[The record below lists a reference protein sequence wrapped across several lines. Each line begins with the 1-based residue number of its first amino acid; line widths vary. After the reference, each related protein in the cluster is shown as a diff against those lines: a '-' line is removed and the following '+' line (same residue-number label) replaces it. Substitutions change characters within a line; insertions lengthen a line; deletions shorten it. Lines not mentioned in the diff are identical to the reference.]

1 MNFDELFTRTVAM
14 LPDVVRER
22 LDGEFPLDWTALED
36 AGTGLEVGE
45 AARVRRCLPSPVEAL
60 VQRLISD
67 LGIVP
72 ADVAAGIERPVV
84 AGAWIGRVT
93 MEADGE
99 SYQLRNERSG
109 EVHVGIHPE
118 FVAGYAT
125 LGMDLAILLHQVAER
140 WLEAAAHHRTVPE
153 TERGAL
159 GRCAVRIHEHL
170 QAQPATISG
179 HRTAASLARA
189 LEHAWNT
196 QDFEVRETLSGIR
209 LSTARGA
216 RAPRRSYFAPVTGH
230 RLYAC
235 DAGELRWLLAL
246 AGRAA
251 AGAEI
256 GDAGRVA
263 HEGRATGEAGRAPH
277 DHRATGEA
285 GRAPHDHRATGDA
298 GRAAH
303 DHRATGDAERT
314 AHDHRATGDAGR
326 AAHDLRVA
334 GDGPGAA
341 AGRPGVRGG
350 GISASRRG
358 PGGPGR
364 GERLPATLAL
374 GSDPAGVTPATEVA
388 ELVRAAHDL
397 PGTVRERL
405 GEAYGVKVADAVG
418 RLQDSRITSALRT
431 ALEKAPQGQTAPV
444 VPWLANLASALLE
457 DAGVQTRDGVRTAR
471 ARLEAGQR
479 PEDPHRAIE
488 VESGAFGYLAPCGLI
503 EQIRLGFA
511 YAHDAWAG
519 LAALRNTGREGEWA
533 LNEADS
539 ESNQLAG
546 DERETLEAA
555 RDIGLALGRIERARA
570 AAHDGGPPS
579 ALEQAEM
586 AAQTLR
592 AVGPTVRTAAGWPGG
607 APPPNAR
614 SPEDVAQIAM
624 VAEGLH
630 GEIRA
635 IANRLIAGWVAEA
648 QAHGESRHGE
658 SRNA

>member
-1 MNFDELFTRTVAM
+1 MHFDELFTRTVAL

-22 LDGEFPLDWTALED
+22 LDGEFPLDWTVLED
-36 AGTGLEVGE
+36 AGTGVEVGE
-45 AARVRRCLPSPVEAL
+45 AVRGRRRLPPPVEAL
-60 VQRLISD
+60 AHRLISD

-72 ADVAAGIERPVV
+72 GDVAAGIERPAA
-84 AGAWIGRVT
+84 AGAWIDWVT

-109 EVHVGIHPE
+109 EIHAGIHPE
-118 FVAGYAT
+118 SVAGYAM
-125 LGMDLAILLHQVAER
+125 LGMDLATLLHQTAER
-140 WLEAAAHHRTVPE
+140 WLDAATHHRTVHE
-153 TERGAL
+153 TERSAL
-159 GRCAVRIHEHL
+159 GWCAVRMHEHL
-170 QAQPATISG
+170 RAQPETTSESL
-179 HRTAASLARA
+179 TAARLARA

-196 QDFEVRETLSGIR
+196 QGFEARETLSGVR

-230 RLYAC
+230 RLHAC
-235 DAGELRWLLAL
+235 DAGEIRWLLAL

-251 AGAEI
+251 AGVET
-256 GDAGRVA
+256 GDAGRA
-263 HEGRATGEAGRAPH
+263 THEVRATGEAGRAANEV
-277 DHRATGEA
+277 RAAGEA
-285 GRAPHDHRATGDA
+285 GP
-298 GRAAH
+298 AAV
-303 DHRATGDAERT
+303 EVRT
-314 AHDHRATGDAGR
+314 
-326 AAHDLRVA
+326 A
-334 GDGPGAA
+334 GDGSDATA
-341 AGRPGVRGG
+341 DRPGGRGAG
-350 GISASRRG
+350 ASTPQRG
-358 PGGPGR
+358 PGR
-364 GERLPATLAL
+364 RERPPATLLL

-388 ELVRAAHDL
+388 ELVRAANDL

-405 GEAYGVKVADAVG
+405 GESYGVKVADAVG
-418 RLQDSRITSALRT
+418 RLQDSRITGALRT
-431 ALEKAPQGQTAPV
+431 TLEKTPRGRVAPV
-444 VPWLANLASALLE
+444 VPWLGNLASALLA
-457 DAGVQTRDGVRTAR
+457 DAGAQTRDGVRTTR
-471 ARLEAGQR
+471 ARLEAGRR
-479 PEDPHRAIE
+479 PEDPHRVIE
-488 VESGAFGYLAPCGLI
+488 VESGAFGYLAPCGLV
-503 EQIRLGFA
+503 EQVRLALA

-539 ESNQLAG
+539 ESSRLAG

-555 RDIGLALGRIERARA
+555 RDIGLALGRIERASA

-607 APPPNAR
+607 APPPNPRA
-614 SPEDVAQIAM
+614 PEDVARIAM

-658 SRNA
+658 KRNA

>member
-1 MNFDELFTRTVAM
+1 MR
-14 LPDVVRER
+14 
-22 LDGEFPLDWTALED
+22 DGP
-36 AGTGLEVGE
+36 
-45 AARVRRCLPSPVEAL
+45 
-60 VQRLISD
+60 
-67 LGIVP
+67 
-72 ADVAAGIERPVV
+72 
-84 AGAWIGRVT
+84 
-93 MEADGE
+93 
-99 SYQLRNERSG
+99 
-109 EVHVGIHPE
+109 
-118 FVAGYAT
+118 
-125 LGMDLAILLHQVAER
+125 
-140 WLEAAAHHRTVPE
+140 
-153 TERGAL
+153 
-159 GRCAVRIHEHL
+159 
-170 QAQPATISG
+170 
-179 HRTAASLARA
+179 
-189 LEHAWNT
+189 
-196 QDFEVRETLSGIR
+196 
-209 LSTARGA
+209 
-216 RAPRRSYFAPVTGH
+216 
-230 RLYAC
+230 
-235 DAGELRWLLAL
+235 
-246 AGRAA
+246 
-251 AGAEI
+251 
-256 GDAGRVA
+256 
-263 HEGRATGEAGRAPH
+263 
-277 DHRATGEA
+277 
-285 GRAPHDHRATGDA
+285 
-298 GRAAH
+298 
-303 DHRATGDAERT
+303 
-314 AHDHRATGDAGR
+314 
-326 AAHDLRVA
+326 HDLRIA

-350 GISASRRG
+350 GISASRR
-358 PGGPGR
+358 GPGR

-479 PEDPHRAIE
+479 PEDLHRAIE

-592 AVGPTVRTAAGWPGG
+592 AVGPTVRTAAGWPGA

>member
-1 MNFDELFTRTVAM
+1 MNFDEFFTRTVAM

-36 AGTGLEVGE
+36 AGTGVEVGE

-84 AGAWIGRVT
+84 AGAWLDRVT
-93 MEADGE
+93 MAADGE
-99 SYQLRNERSG
+99 SYQLRNEHSG

-230 RLYAC
+230 RLHAC
-235 DAGELRWLLAL
+235 DAGELRWLLGL

-263 HEGRATGEAGRAPH
+263 HEGRSA
-277 DHRATGEA
+277 GEA

-303 DHRATGDAERT
+303 HHRAPGDAGRT
-314 AHDHRATGDAGR
+314 AHDLRRGRCRAGSARGPGRGRCGADRTRSPQRAMRGGPRMTTAQRAMRGGPRMTTAPRAMRGGPRAAGDAGR
-326 AAHDLRVA
+326 AAHDHRAA
-334 GDGPGAA
+334 GD
-341 AGRPGVRGG
+341 AGRTRG
-350 GISASRRG
+350 R
-358 PGGPGR
+358 
-364 GERLPATLAL
+364 
-374 GSDPAGVTPATEVA
+374 
-388 ELVRAAHDL
+388 
-397 PGTVRERL
+397 
-405 GEAYGVKVADAVG
+405 
-418 RLQDSRITSALRT
+418 
-431 ALEKAPQGQTAPV
+431 
-444 VPWLANLASALLE
+444 
-457 DAGVQTRDGVRTAR
+457 
-471 ARLEAGQR
+471 
-479 PEDPHRAIE
+479 
-488 VESGAFGYLAPCGLI
+488 CG
-503 EQIRLGFA
+503 
-511 YAHDAWAG
+511 
-519 LAALRNTGREGEWA
+519 TGRTISG
-533 LNEADS
+533 
-539 ESNQLAG
+539 
-546 DERETLEAA
+546 
-555 RDIGLALGRIERARA
+555 
-570 AAHDGGPPS
+570 
-579 ALEQAEM
+579 
-586 AAQTLR
+586 
-592 AVGPTVRTAAGWPGG
+592 
-607 APPPNAR
+607 
-614 SPEDVAQIAM
+614 
-624 VAEGLH
+624 
-630 GEIRA
+630 
-635 IANRLIAGWVAEA
+635 
-648 QAHGESRHGE
+648 
-658 SRNA
+658 

>member
-1 MNFDELFTRTVAM
+1 MNFDEFFTRTVAM

-36 AGTGLEVGE
+36 AGTGVEVGE

-84 AGAWIGRVT
+84 AGAWLDRVT
-93 MEADGE
+93 MAADGE
-99 SYQLRNERSG
+99 SYQLRNEHSG

-230 RLYAC
+230 RLHAC
-235 DAGELRWLLAL
+235 DAGELRWLLGL

-263 HEGRATGEAGRAPH
+263 HEGRSAGEAGRAPH
-277 DHRATGEA
+277 DPPRNGRCGA
-285 GRAPHDHRATGDA
+285 GRASPPRSGRCGADRARSPRSGRCRAGSARGPGTRAMRGGPHTISVQRAMRGGPRMTTAQRAMRGGPRMTTGHAGDA
-298 GRAAH
+298 GTDRA
-303 DHRATGDAERT
+303 
-314 AHDHRATGDAGR
+314 
-326 AAHDLRVA
+326 
-334 GDGPGAA
+334 
-341 AGRPGVRGG
+341 
-350 GISASRRG
+350 
-358 PGGPGR
+358 
-364 GERLPATLAL
+364 
-374 GSDPAGVTPATEVA
+374 
-388 ELVRAAHDL
+388 
-397 PGTVRERL
+397 
-405 GEAYGVKVADAVG
+405 
-418 RLQDSRITSALRT
+418 
-431 ALEKAPQGQTAPV
+431 
-444 VPWLANLASALLE
+444 
-457 DAGVQTRDGVRTAR
+457 
-471 ARLEAGQR
+471 
-479 PEDPHRAIE
+479 
-488 VESGAFGYLAPCGLI
+488 
-503 EQIRLGFA
+503 
-511 YAHDAWAG
+511 
-519 LAALRNTGREGEWA
+519 
-533 LNEADS
+533 
-539 ESNQLAG
+539 
-546 DERETLEAA
+546 
-555 RDIGLALGRIERARA
+555 
-570 AAHDGGPPS
+570 
-579 ALEQAEM
+579 
-586 AAQTLR
+586 
-592 AVGPTVRTAAGWPGG
+592 
-607 APPPNAR
+607 
-614 SPEDVAQIAM
+614 
-624 VAEGLH
+624 
-630 GEIRA
+630 
-635 IANRLIAGWVAEA
+635 
-648 QAHGESRHGE
+648 
-658 SRNA
+658 

>member
-1 MNFDELFTRTVAM
+1 MTTGPRAM
-14 LPDVVRER
+14 RGGPHTT
-22 LDGEFPLDWTALED
+22 TA
-36 AGTGLEVGE
+36 
-45 AARVRRCLPSPVEAL
+45 
-60 VQRLISD
+60 QRAM
-67 LGIVP
+67 G
-72 ADVAAGIERPVV
+72 
-84 AGAWIGRVT
+84 
-93 MEADGE
+93 
-99 SYQLRNERSG
+99 
-109 EVHVGIHPE
+109 
-118 FVAGYAT
+118 
-125 LGMDLAILLHQVAER
+125 
-140 WLEAAAHHRTVPE
+140 
-153 TERGAL
+153 
-159 GRCAVRIHEHL
+159 
-170 QAQPATISG
+170 
-179 HRTAASLARA
+179 
-189 LEHAWNT
+189 
-196 QDFEVRETLSGIR
+196 
-209 LSTARGA
+209 
-216 RAPRRSYFAPVTGH
+216 
-230 RLYAC
+230 
-235 DAGELRWLLAL
+235 
-246 AGRAA
+246 GRA
-251 AGAEI
+251 
-256 GDAGRVA
+256 
-263 HEGRATGEAGRAPH
+263 
-277 DHRATGEA
+277 
-285 GRAPHDHRATGDA
+285 
-298 GRAAH
+298 
-303 DHRATGDAERT
+303 

-326 AAHDLRVA
+326 AAHDLRIA

-350 GISASRRG
+350 GISASRR
-358 PGGPGR
+358 GPGR

-457 DAGVQTRDGVRTAR
+457 DAGAQTRDGVRTAR

-592 AVGPTVRTAAGWPGG
+592 AVGPTVRTAAGWPGA

-614 SPEDVAQIAM
+614 SPGGRRADCHGRGGPARGDSRHRQPPHRRLGRGGPGPWREPPWREPECIVARNDRPARIAAHVLAARGGPPWERGHLARLNTRVGLRSTCGRM
-624 VAEGLH
+624 TCLRPAPRLRPGRDELRSTCGRMTTLFSAEG
-630 GEIRA
+630 
-635 IANRLIAGWVAEA
+635 
-648 QAHGESRHGE
+648 
-658 SRNA
+658 

>member
-1 MNFDELFTRTVAM
+1 MNFDEFFTRTVAM

-36 AGTGLEVGE
+36 AGTGVEVGE

-84 AGAWIGRVT
+84 AGAWLDRVT
-93 MEADGE
+93 MAADGE
-99 SYQLRNERSG
+99 SYQLRNEHSG

-230 RLYAC
+230 RLHAC
-235 DAGELRWLLAL
+235 DAGELRWLLGL

-263 HEGRATGEAGRAPH
+263 HEGRSA
-277 DHRATGEA
+277 GEA
-285 GRAPHDHRATGDA
+285 GRAPHDHRATGDTGRAAHHHRAPGDAGRTAHDLRAPGDAGRVAHDHRAPGDA

-303 DHRATGDAERT
+303 EGRAAGDAGRT

-326 AAHDLRVA
+326 TAHDHRAPGDA
-334 GDGPGAA
+334 G
-341 AGRPGVRGG
+341 
-350 GISASRRG
+350 
-358 PGGPGR
+358 
-364 GERLPATLAL
+364 
-374 GSDPAGVTPATEVA
+374 
-388 ELVRAAHDL
+388 RAAHEGRAAGDAGG
-397 PGTVRERL
+397 PRTISAQRAMDPVRRPA
-405 GEAYGVKVADAVG
+405 GPACAVG
-418 RLQDSRITSALRT
+418 GYPHRGA
-431 ALEKAPQGQTAPV
+431 APV
-444 VPWLANLASALLE
+444 AENDFPPRWRSAP
-457 DAGVQTRDGVRTAR
+457 T
-471 ARLEAGQR
+471 
-479 PEDPHRAIE
+479 P
-488 VESGAFGYLAPCGLI
+488 
-503 EQIRLGFA
+503 
-511 YAHDAWAG
+511 
-519 LAALRNTGREGEWA
+519 RE
-533 LNEADS
+533 
-539 ESNQLAG
+539 
-546 DERETLEAA
+546 
-555 RDIGLALGRIERARA
+555 
-570 AAHDGGPPS
+570 
-579 ALEQAEM
+579 
-586 AAQTLR
+586 
-592 AVGPTVRTAAGWPGG
+592 
-607 APPPNAR
+607 
-614 SPEDVAQIAM
+614 
-624 VAEGLH
+624 
-630 GEIRA
+630 
-635 IANRLIAGWVAEA
+635 
-648 QAHGESRHGE
+648 
-658 SRNA
+658 